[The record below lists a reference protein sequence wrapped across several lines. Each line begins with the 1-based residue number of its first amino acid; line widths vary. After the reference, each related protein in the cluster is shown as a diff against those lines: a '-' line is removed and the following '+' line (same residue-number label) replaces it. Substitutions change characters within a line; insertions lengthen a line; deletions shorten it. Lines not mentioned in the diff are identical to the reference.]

1 MRVQRSPT
9 DIRRHLTLFLAQW
22 QSAIASGKGRTVTNQ
37 GSPQTADC
45 PFHEGEDHRKSAAA
59 SVGGGTVKDAVQT
72 HTFDGAR
79 AVLRNQSARQ
89 AGFMAEQVGKIGSA
103 TRQPI
108 LFLEGEAHRVQR
120 SATARFFTPKIVT
133 TRYRGLMIR
142 LSDDLVRRFRA
153 CKRVKLDDLSLELAV
168 AVAGDIVGL
177 TDSDPQGLAARL
189 DVFFTGNF
197 DPPKNPIKA
206 FARFL
211 NQQYLVLRFYY
222 KDVAPAIRS
231 RRKQRKDD
239 VISHLIDQGYNGRE
253 ILTECLVYGAAGMA
267 TTREFIVMAAWHMLS
282 NDAIR
287 IAFLE
292 GDEHEK
298 VAILE
303 EILRIEPVVGY
314 IYRRLHED
322 LPTTEGGAQGVC
334 KGDAVAVDVRA
345 ANTDVA
351 AFGACPM
358 QIQPGRKVS
367 AKYGNAGLAFGDGEH
382 RCPGAQVA
390 LQETCLFL
398 ERLMQVPGLKLER
411 APDLFWNQLVTG
423 YELRNCVITCD

>member
-1 MRVQRSPT
+1 MTTQVPPE
-9 DIRRHLTLFLAQW
+9 
-22 QSAIASGKGRTVTNQ
+22 TV
-37 GSPQTADC
+37 AAC
-45 PFHEGEDHRKSAAA
+45 PFHDGKDHRRSAAA
-59 SVGGGTVKDAVQT
+59 SAGGGTVKDAARTQ
-72 HTFDGAR
+72 TFDGAR
-79 AVLRNQSARQ
+79 AVLRNRSARQ
-89 AGFMAEQVGKIGSA
+89 AGFMAEQVSKIGSA

-133 TRYRGLMIR
+133 TQYRGLMIR
-142 LSDDLVRRFRA
+142 LSDNLIRRFRES
-153 CKRVKLDDLSLELAV
+153 KRAKLDDLSLELAV

-177 TDSDPQGLAARL
+177 TDSDPIGLAKRL

-206 FARFL
+206 FARGL
-211 NQQYLVLRFYY
+211 HQQYLVLRFYY

-287 IAFLE
+287 KVFLE
-292 GDEHEK
+292 GNEDEK
-298 VAILE
+298 IAILE
-303 EILRIEPVVGY
+303 EILRLEPVVGY
-314 IYRRLHED
+314 IYRRLQED
-322 LPTTEGGAQGVC
+322 LPSTDGIEQDVR
-334 KGDAVAVDVRA
+334 KGDAVAIDVRA
-345 ANTDVA
+345 ANSDVA
-351 AFGACPM
+351 AFGDCPLH
-358 QIQPGRKVS
+358 IKPGRKVNV
-367 AKYGNAGLAFGDGEH
+367 KYGNAGLAFGDGEH
-382 RCPGAQVA
+382 RCPGSQVA

-398 ERLMQVPGLKLER
+398 ERLMHVPGLKLER
-411 APDLFWNQLVTG
+411 APDLSWNRLVTG
-423 YELRNCVITCD
+423 YELRNCVIVCD